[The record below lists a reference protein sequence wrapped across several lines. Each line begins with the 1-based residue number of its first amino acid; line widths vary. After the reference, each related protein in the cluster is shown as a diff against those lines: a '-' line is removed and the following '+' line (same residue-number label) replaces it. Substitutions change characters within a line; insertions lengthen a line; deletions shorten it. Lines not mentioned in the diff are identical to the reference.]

1 MKRFIKAL
9 FSIFVAMTISSPM
22 ESIANPVL
30 ELNEVTEEEEVSSTE
45 SDPEGYTIM
54 FLRSDFGLSPD
65 RRDISDQAGSLVM
78 FMTNPKSKIIKN
90 AQVVVTL
97 ISPTGEQTML
107 RARPHKGGYF
117 IPTDSLDLGR
127 YRLEAEIIADGWLLT
142 DQVCFE
148 HV

>member
-45 SDPEGYTIM
+45 SDAEGYTIM

-117 IPTDSLDLGR
+117 IPTDGLDLGR

-142 DQVCFE
+142 VQVYFE